1 MTTEPG
7 TSDGSF
13 GPERWSSGPDA
24 GRVSLFLAV
33 ALIGVLAIIGLAYD
47 GAGQLRSM
55 QRADNLAAEAARA
68 GGQAVDLGQLLN
80 DGSTVLDQAAA
91 RTAVGNYLVSVAGV
105 TRWDT
110 EFGTVDGNSTLT
122 VTLDLDYDTVFLD
135 LFGFA
140 DNITVPGTATA
151 TLLTTTNR

>member
-1 MTTEPG
+1 MT
-7 TSDGSF
+7 
-13 GPERWSSGPDA
+13 GPIDDA
-24 GRVSLFLAV
+24 VPIGRDSGRVSLFLAV
-33 ALIGVLAIIGLAYD
+33 ALIGVLAIIGLSYD

-68 GGQAVDLGQLLN
+68 GGQAIDLDQLLD
-80 DGSTVLDQAAA
+80 DGTTVLDPAAA
-91 RTAVGNYLVSVAGV
+91 ETAVDNYLAS
-105 TRWDT
+105 
-110 EFGTVDGNSTLT
+110 VDGVRLTQVRFDTIGDNAALT
-122 VTLDLDYDTVFLD
+122 VSLELDYDTVFLD

>member
-1 MTTEPG
+1 MT
-7 TSDGSF
+7 
-13 GPERWSSGPDA
+13 GPIDDEVPIGRDS

-33 ALIGVLAIIGLAYD
+33 ALIGVLAIIGLSYD

-68 GGQAVDLGQLLN
+68 GGQAIDLDQLLV
-80 DGSTVLDQAAA
+80 DGTTVLDPAAA
-91 RTAVGNYLVSVAGV
+91 QTAVDNYLAS
-105 TRWDT
+105 
-110 EFGTVDGNSTLT
+110 VDGVRLTEVRFEAVGDNAALT
-122 VTLDLDYDTVFLD
+122 VSLELDYDTVFLD

>member
-1 MTTEPG
+1 MSARRPAAG
-7 TSDGSF
+7 DLV
-13 GPERWSSGPDA
+13 GPEHRLGPDS

-47 GAGQLRSM
+47 GAGQLRTM

-68 GGQAVDLGQLLN
+68 GGQAIDLGQLLL
-80 DGSTVLDQAAA
+80 DGTTLLDQPAA
-91 RTAVGNYLVSVAGV
+91 RTAVGNYLASVDGVERWEVDFAVAG
-105 TRWDT
+105 D
-110 EFGTVDGNSTLT
+110 NSTLT
-122 VTLDLDYDTVFLD
+122 VNLELDYDTVFLD

>member
-1 MTTEPG
+1 MTAVHRREDQIG
-7 TSDGSF
+7 
-13 GPERWSSGPDA
+13 RDA

-47 GAGQLRSM
+47 GAGQLRTM

-68 GGQAVDLGQLLN
+68 GGQAIDLGQLLI
-80 DGSTVLDQAAA
+80 DGTTLLNQTAA
-91 RTAVGNYLVSVAGV
+91 RTAVGNYLASVDGV
-105 TRWDT
+105 TRWD
-110 EFGTVDGNSTLT
+110 VDFAIDGDNSTLT
-122 VTLDLDYDTVFLD
+122 VNLELDYDTVFLD

-140 DNITVPGTATA
+140 DTITVPGTATA